1 MVSKEV
7 GLMLYWCEGD
17 KTTKGTWR
25 VAITTSEPK
34 MLKYFID
41 WLMKYYGVLKEKI
54 KLRLHLWEGSDE
66 NQAKNQWSKKTGVK
80 NFTKTWFKPKG
91 KNMKFPYGICR
102 ASINSKR
109 ILNKIL
115 EEINKTFE

>member
-17 KTTKGTWR
+17 KTTKKTWR
-25 VAITTSEPK
+25 VATTTSEPK

-41 WLMKYYGVLKEKI
+41 WLLKYYGVSKETI

-66 NQAKNQWSKKTGVK
+66 KEAKKQWSKKTVISS
-80 NFTKTWFKPKG
+80 FTKTWFKPKG
-91 KNMKFPYGICR
+91 TKNKFPNGICR

-109 ILNKIL
+109 ILNEIL
-115 EEINKTFE
+115 EEINQTFE